1 MDDGDVFGFG
11 EGEFGEEGDGVWVAS
26 GAGDFGDDVAGD
38 GRFAGGGGGDV
49 FRMRECDFLEFA
61 SAVELEVLLEGEG
74 VLVFGPGEDDV
85 VFVGVVSDG
94 AGGGGDDF
102 GREKRALAAP
112 AAGAE
117 VGVWVLAFFG
127 AEERVEGGAV
137 VKVVAAD
144 DMLEEA
150 AAGKGVAGGDD
161 AEGSGAVKLGADRG
175 GLVGVLD
182 GSAEGLAESGVG
194 ELRVRGVVFA
204 GGLQRRGEEFGRGLG
219 AGFGKEKGGA
229 NRRHRRANCFSNAQ
243 RPRRRFGGGIAFPF
257 WENDRHCFRAGE
269 GRKGAIPHDDITF
282 GGRGDFLVPD
292 FLSLFVS
299 RYNRGMTSVVSA
311 DFHAGRLVAAAV
323 AALFALAVSSEAE
336 GAALEDLCKAAEDG
350 NLGAAQNA
358 VANGANV
365 NEHGCAAQAAPL
377 HRAVWSGKM
386 NVITLLVA
394 EGANVNARQM
404 DGAAPLH
411 IAMENLRRIPASG
424 PRVHN
429 ADIVNYLLEQNPNV
443 NAQDNNGKTPLVK
456 GLEYN
461 FLIAPAFD
469 ALLNNNA
476 NVNLADNRN
485 IAPLHLAA
493 YREIG
498 AYYARELLNAGA
510 NPNQC
515 GPGGRTPLHF
525 AALVGNAEK
534 VTLLLENGANI
545 HAEDDDGQTAARL
558 ASDNS
563 ILNLLRD
570 DGAGE
575 AVASRCENYPAVSF
589 GGGGGGGNGG
599 GGGGLGMVLAGGVLI
614 LGAAWVL
621 TDGAAEG
628 FSFSP
633 LMFYENTTGAGEVS
647 GVGGRMEWRG
657 ERADLFWRGGR
668 FGGGGA
674 FEFGGAARL
683 WQGARLRGKMK
694 ARNGR
699 AEWQAG
705 AEWGGVENLRLYAE
719 REGDG
724 FWRLGAGVGG
734 ARGGWRYGLRA
745 DGDDFSRRWR
755 GRLRAEGEVLF

>member
-1 MDDGDVFGFG
+1 
-11 EGEFGEEGDGVWVAS
+11 
-26 GAGDFGDDVAGD
+26 
-38 GRFAGGGGGDV
+38 
-49 FRMRECDFLEFA
+49 
-61 SAVELEVLLEGEG
+61 
-74 VLVFGPGEDDV
+74 
-85 VFVGVVSDG
+85 
-94 AGGGGDDF
+94 
-102 GREKRALAAP
+102 
-112 AAGAE
+112 
-117 VGVWVLAFFG
+117 
-127 AEERVEGGAV
+127 
-137 VKVVAAD
+137 
-144 DMLEEA
+144 
-150 AAGKGVAGGDD
+150 
-161 AEGSGAVKLGADRG
+161 
-175 GLVGVLD
+175 
-182 GSAEGLAESGVG
+182 
-194 ELRVRGVVFA
+194 
-204 GGLQRRGEEFGRGLG
+204 
-219 AGFGKEKGGA
+219 
-229 NRRHRRANCFSNAQ
+229 
-243 RPRRRFGGGIAFPF
+243 
-257 WENDRHCFRAGE
+257 
-269 GRKGAIPHDDITF
+269 
-282 GGRGDFLVPD
+282 
-292 FLSLFVS
+292 
-299 RYNRGMTSVVSA
+299 MTSFVSA
-311 DFHAGRLVAAAV
+311 DFHAGRLAVAAV
-323 AALFALAVSSEAE
+323 AALFALAVFGEAE

-350 NLGAAQNA
+350 NLSAARNA
-358 VANGANV
+358 VAGGADV
-365 NEHGCAAQAAPL
+365 NEHGCDAQAAPI

-386 NVITLLVA
+386 NIITLLVA

-429 ADIVNYLLEQNPNV
+429 ADIVNYLLAQNPNV

-476 NVNLADNRN
+476 NVNLADDRN

-534 VTLLLENGANI
+534 VTLLLANGADI

-570 DGAGE
+570 DDAGE
-575 AVASRCENYPAVSF
+575 AVASRCEVYSAVSF
-589 GGGGGGGNGG
+589 GGGGGGNGGEGG

-633 LMFYENTTGAGEVS
+633 LMFYENTSGEGEVA

-657 ERADLFWRGGR
+657 EGADLFWRGGR
-668 FGGGGA
+668 FGGVAA

-705 AEWGGVENLRLYAE
+705 AEWGGAENLRLYVE
-719 REGDG
+719 REGGG